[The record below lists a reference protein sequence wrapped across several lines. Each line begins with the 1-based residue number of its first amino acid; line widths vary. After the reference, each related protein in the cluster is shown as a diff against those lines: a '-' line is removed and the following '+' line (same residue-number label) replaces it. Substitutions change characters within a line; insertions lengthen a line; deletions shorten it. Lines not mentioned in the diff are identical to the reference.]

1 MGKLSLTK
9 KGKIDYWKTARK
21 LYLIMQKDWTYASNK
36 NVELHQLK
44 AILKLIPYERLE
56 EICKYV
62 YENKD
67 STMRNFR
74 MIRKYLDELVE
85 ETTKYDPLF
94 EMQEGYKYNNRVL
107 KRKAYEKW
115 LKERRNKYGD

>member
-1 MGKLSLTK
+1 MGKLTLTK
-9 KGKIDYWKTARK
+9 NGKIHYWETARD

-36 NVELHQLK
+36 NREMAQLK
-44 AILKLIPYERLE
+44 NILKLISYEKLE

-67 STMRNFR
+67 STMRNFT

-94 EMQEGYKYNNRVL
+94 EMEEGYKYSNRVL